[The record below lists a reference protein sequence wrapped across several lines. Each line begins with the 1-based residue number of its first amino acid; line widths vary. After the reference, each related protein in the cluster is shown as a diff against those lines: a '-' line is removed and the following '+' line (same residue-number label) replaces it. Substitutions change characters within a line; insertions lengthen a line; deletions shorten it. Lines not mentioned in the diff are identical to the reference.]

1 MSQFSTSYDNP
12 QNVLVTIEQATTH
25 KELISLYLNNMQ
37 HILEPGE
44 VNKRFYARLKEF
56 EKKEITHFDL

>member
-1 MSQFSTSYDNP
+1 MSKFSTSYDNP

-25 KELISLYLNNMQ
+25 KELISLYLNNMAI
-37 HILEPGE
+37 ILEPGE
-44 VNKRFYARLKEF
+44 VNKRFYSRLNEL